1 MNWFPDYRYILA
13 SGSPRRQQMLKDLSL
28 PFEIWTSDT
37 NEVYPQGMN
46 VTDIPI
52 FLARQ
57 KAIPF
62 LSLLK
67 EKDLLITAD
76 TIVCLDQLVLGKPGD
91 RNHAREML
99 KMLSGATHHVISGVC
114 LTSNRKQVVFSEVT
128 CVEFKKLAD
137 AEINYYIDEWQ
148 PYDKAGAYGIQEW
161 IGLAGVIKIE
171 GSFFNVVGMP
181 IQKLYEEILRF

>member
-1 MNWFPDYRYILA
+1 
-13 SGSPRRQQMLKDLSL
+13 
-28 PFEIWTSDT
+28 
-37 NEVYPQGMN
+37 
-46 VTDIPI
+46 
-52 FLARQ
+52 
-57 KAIPF
+57 
-62 LSLLK
+62 
-67 EKDLLITAD
+67 
-76 TIVCLDQLVLGKPGD
+76 VLGKPGD

-99 KMLSGATHHVISGVC
+99 KMLSGTTHHVITGVC

-128 CVEFKKLAD
+128 CVEFKKLED

-161 IGLAGVIKIE
+161 IGLVGVIKIE

>member
-1 MNWFPDYRYILA
+1 MKWFPDYRYILA

-37 NEVYPQGMN
+37 NEVYPLGMN

-76 TIVCLDQLVLGKPGD
+76 TIVCLDQLVFGKPGD
-91 RNHAREML
+91 RKHAREML
-99 KMLSGATHHVISGVC
+99 KMLSGETHQVITGVC
-114 LTSNRKQVVFSEVT
+114 LTSIRKQVVFSEVT

>member
-1 MNWFPDYRYILA
+1 MKWFPDYRYILA

-37 NEVYPQGMN
+37 NEVYPLGMN

-76 TIVCLDQLVLGKPGD
+76 TIVCLDQLVFGKPGD
-91 RNHAREML
+91 RKHAREML
-99 KMLSGATHHVISGVC
+99 KMLSGETHQVITGVC
-114 LTSNRKQVVFSEVT
+114 LTSIRKQVVFSEVT
-128 CVEFKKLAD
+128 CVEFKKLED

>member
-1 MNWFPDYRYILA
+1 MKWFPDYRYILA

-37 NEVYPQGMN
+37 NEIYPQGMN

-76 TIVCLDQLVLGKPGD
+76 TIVCLDQLVFGKPGD

-99 KMLSGATHHVISGVC
+99 KMLSGATHHVITGVC

-128 CVEFKKLAD
+128 CVEFKKLED

>member
-1 MNWFPDYRYILA
+1 MKWFPDYRYILA

-37 NEVYPQGMN
+37 NEIYPQGMN

-76 TIVCLDQLVLGKPGD
+76 TIVCLDQLVFGKPGD

-99 KMLSGATHHVISGVC
+99 KMLSGETHQVITGVC

-128 CVEFKKLAD
+128 CVEFKKLED

-148 PYDKAGAYGIQEW
+148 PYDKAGAYGIQDW

>member
-1 MNWFPDYRYILA
+1 MKWFPDYRYILA

-37 NEVYPQGMN
+37 NEIYPQGMN

-76 TIVCLDQLVLGKPGD
+76 TIVCLDQLVFGKPGD

-99 KMLSGATHHVISGVC
+99 KMLSGETHQVITGVC

-128 CVEFKKLAD
+128 CVEFKKLED